1 MKRTINYAA
10 IVISILLFVSMFLP
24 RYSWAFRVPQE
35 TQEEALRVQVQNL
48 SDSVRAERTAIIII
62 LVILLISV
70 ATNVLLILNQWRIQR
85 QVSES
90 LDAIRSVNMIKET
103 AARFSV
109 ERARRI
115 PGSSDDRED
124 AEDIQILR
132 SGF

>member
-1 MKRTINYAA
+1 MKQTINYAT
-10 IVISILLFVSMFLP
+10 IVISILLFVMMISA

-35 TQEEALRVQVQNL
+35 TQEEALRVQINNL

-62 LVILLISV
+62 LVILLLSV
-70 ATNVLLILNQWRIQR
+70 ATNVLLILSQWRIQR

-90 LDAIRSVNMIKET
+90 LDAIRSVNIIKET